1 MRSPFASILF
11 AGLPLV
17 LAAQAPGPDDP
28 ATLAGQIAGDTYI
41 SATGLFRIAVPVL
54 PELGGNIS
62 DTPNVVTFSDAF
74 ATHITI
80 AVVPLDATQR
90 WELSTGSKKDYLV
103 KFFSVLP
110 LADFRQKFPG
120 AAVES
125 ATFLP
130 KLQDGA
136 LLVYVLLPGGSM
148 FNQRIALFGA
158 SDNLPTAKRG
168 NLLFVKGD
176 NIFILSS
183 ELAERST
190 ERSLYTKT
198 TAQEDEILRERL
210 LDVLG
215 AIRFT
220 GAAAATP
227 AANPAAT
234 PAVAPSVGK

>member
-1 MRSPFASILF
+1 MRSSLASILF
-11 AGLPLV
+11 IGLPLV

-28 ATLAGQIAGDTYI
+28 AMLAGQLSGDTYI
-41 SATGLFRIAVPVL
+41 SATGLFRIALPVL
-54 PELGGNIS
+54 PELGGTIT
-62 DTPNVVTFSDAF
+62 DTPNVVTFADSF
-74 ATHITI
+74 TTHLTI
-80 AVVPLDATQR
+80 AVIPMDSTQR

-103 KFFSVLP
+103 KLFSTFL

-120 AAVES
+120 STVDS

-136 LLVYVLLPGGSM
+136 LLVYALLPGGSM

-168 NLLFVKGD
+168 NLLFVKGE

-183 ELAERST
+183 EIGERAT

-198 TAQEDEILRERL
+198 TAQEDEILRDRL
-210 LDVLG
+210 LGMLG

-220 GAAAATP
+220 GPAAATP
-227 AANPAAT
+227 AAT
-234 PAVAPSVGK
+234 PSTGK

>member
-1 MRSPFASILF
+1 MRSSFASSLVL
-11 AGLPLV
+11 GLPLV
-17 LAAQAPGPDDP
+17 LAAQTPGLNDP
-28 ATLAGQIAGDTYI
+28 SILAGQVAGDTYL
-41 SATGLFRIAVPVL
+41 SATGLFRIAVPVR
-54 PELGGNIS
+54 PELGGTIT
-62 DTPNVVTFSDAF
+62 DTPNVVTFADAF
-74 ATHITI
+74 TTHLTI
-80 AVVPLDATQR
+80 AVIPLDATQR

-103 KFFSVLP
+103 KLFSGFL

-125 ATFLP
+125 ASYLP

-136 LLVYVLLPGGSM
+136 LLVYALLPGGSM
-148 FNQRIALFGA
+148 FNARIVLFGA

-183 ELAERST
+183 EIAERAT

-198 TAQEDEILRERL
+198 TAQEDEILRNRL
-210 LDVLG
+210 LGVLG

-227 AANPAAT
+227 SA
-234 PAVAPSVGK
+234 GK

>member
-1 MRSPFASILF
+1 MRSCFASILF
-11 AGLPLV
+11 AGLPLM
-17 LAAQAPGPDDP
+17 LAAQAPGPDD
-28 ATLAGQIAGDTYI
+28 ASMLAGQIAGDTYI
-41 SATGLFRIAVPVL
+41 SATGLFRIVVPVL
-54 PELGGNIS
+54 PELGGAIS
-62 DTPNVVTFSDAF
+62 DTPNVVTFADTFS
-74 ATHITI
+74 TYITI
-80 AVVPLDATQR
+80 AVIPMDATQR
-90 WELSTGSKKDYLV
+90 WELSTGAKKDYLV
-103 KFFSVLP
+103 KFFSILP

-168 NLLFVKGD
+168 NLLFVRGD

-183 ELAERST
+183 EIAERAT

-198 TAQEDEILRERL
+198 TAQEDEILKERL

-220 GAAAATP
+220 GAAAA
-227 AANPAAT
+227 NPATT
-234 PAVAPSVGK
+234 PGAAK

>member
-1 MRSPFASILF
+1 MSMRSSFALSLVL
-11 AGLPLV
+11 GLPLV
-17 LAAQAPGPDDP
+17 LAAQTPGPDDP
-28 ATLAGQIAGDTYI
+28 GMLAGQVADDTYL

-54 PELGGNIS
+54 PELGGTIT
-62 DTPNVVTFSDAF
+62 DTPNVVTFADAF
-74 ATHITI
+74 TTHLTI
-80 AVVPLDATQR
+80 AVIPLDATQR

-103 KFFSVLP
+103 KLFSGFL
-110 LADFRQKFPG
+110 LSDFRQKFPG

-136 LLVYVLLPGGSM
+136 LLVYALLPGGSM
-148 FNQRIALFGA
+148 FNARLALFGA

-176 NIFILSS
+176 HIFILSS
-183 ELAERST
+183 EMAERAT

-198 TAQEDEILRERL
+198 TAQEDEILRNRL
-210 LDVLG
+210 LDLLG

-227 AANPAAT
+227 GAE
-234 PAVAPSVGK
+234 K

>member
-1 MRSPFASILF
+1 MSMRSSLASILF
-11 AGLPLV
+11 IGLPLG
-17 LAAQAPGPDDP
+17 LAAQAAGPDDS
-28 ATLAGQIAGDTYI
+28 ASLAGQVAGDTYI

-54 PELGGNIS
+54 PELGGNIT
-62 DTPNVVTFSDAF
+62 DTPNVVTFADSF
-74 ATHITI
+74 TTHITI
-80 AVVPLDATQR
+80 AVIPLDATQR

-103 KFFSVLP
+103 KFFSDFL

-120 AAVES
+120 SAVES

-130 KLQDGA
+130 NLQNGA
-136 LLVYVLLPGGSM
+136 LLVYALLPGGSM
-148 FNQRIALFGA
+148 FNPRLALFGA

-183 ELAERST
+183 EIAERAT

-198 TAQEDEILRERL
+198 TAQEDEILRNRL
-210 LDVLG
+210 LEVLG

-220 GAAAATP
+220 GTVAATP
-227 AANPAAT
+227 SA
-234 PAVAPSVGK
+234 GK